1 MNNLIQNYKIILKE
15 LTKNCNHIKTNR
27 QIRLPKMSDLEL
39 VALNIT
45 AEYMSINS
53 ELQLFRCISGTVLDG
68 KIERSVYNKRRRKLF
83 PYIEKIRETLSS
95 KFSDFTNVYI
105 VDSTPIEICKISRA
119 NRSAIC
125 STDEIK
131 PAFGYCAAQK
141 SRYFGYKLH
150 AVCDK
155 NGIFHSFDFT
165 PANVHDVNY
174 LNDIKGNLQN
184 CLLIGDRGYISKE
197 FQVDLFNYS
206 RINLSVPMR
215 KNQHDFVAFSKM
227 KSKIRKRI
235 ETNISQLCGQF
246 TININ
251 FAKTFQ
257 GLATRIVSKITSFTM
272 IQYLNF
278 FVFKRSLNKLKINL
292 C

>member
-1 MNNLIQNYKIILKE
+1 MNNLIQNYEIILKE
-15 LTKNCNHIKTNR
+15 LKNTCGHIQTSK
-27 QIRLPKMSDLEL
+27 QIRVPKLSDLEL

-53 ELQLFRCISGTVLDG
+53 ELQLFRVICNTGLEG
-68 KIERSVYNKRRRKLF
+68 KIERSVFNKRKRLLF
-83 PYIEKIRETLSS
+83 PYMEKIRQVLSN
-95 KFSDFTNVYI
+95 KFSDLTDVFV

-119 NRSAIC
+119 KRSAIC
-125 STDEIK
+125 STQEII

-141 SRYFGYKLH
+141 TRYFGYKLH

-155 NGIFHSFDFT
+155 NGVFHSYDFS
-165 PANVHDVNY
+165 PANIHDINY
-174 LNDIKGNLQN
+174 LNDVKYDFKN
-184 CLLIGDRGYISKE
+184 CELIGDRGYISKE

-206 RINLSVPMR
+206 NINLSVPMR
-215 KNQHDFVAFSKM
+215 KNQKDFALFSYT

-235 ETNISQLCGQF
+235 ETAFSQLAGQF
-246 TININ
+246 TITVN
-251 FAKTFQ
+251 FAKSFQ
-257 GLATRIVSKITSFTM
+257 GLATRIASKITAFTM

-278 FVFKRSLNKLKINL
+278 FVLKRSLNKLKINL

>member
-15 LTKNCNHIKTNR
+15 LTKISGHIKTTK

-68 KIERSVYNKRRRKLF
+68 KIERSVYNKRKRKLL
-83 PYIEKIRETLSS
+83 PYIEKIRETLSG
-95 KFSDFTNVYI
+95 KFADFTDVFI

-125 STDEIK
+125 TTDEIK
-131 PAFGYCAAQK
+131 PSFGYCAAQK

-155 NGIFHSFDFT
+155 NGIFHSFDFS

-174 LNDIKGNLQN
+174 LNDIKENFQN

-197 FQVDLFNYS
+197 IQMDLFNYS

-215 KNQHDFVAFSKM
+215 KNQHDFVEFSRT

-246 TININ
+246 TINTN